1 MDFNNIDEIYNY
13 INDNE
18 IPRLLSKTGDVVGDE
33 LEETIEDELYH
44 GDFEPN
50 FYQRR
55 YKNGG
60 YGDRNNIHVNYI
72 KPGLIEVV
80 NESLA
85 NGDEKGNRLDSI
97 IEYGEEYGW
106 NRQPP
111 PRPVFEITKDKL
123 ETNGLL
129 EEVVTKELKKSGF
142 ESN

>member
-1 MDFNNIDEIYNY
+1 MEFNNVDEIYEY
-13 INDNE
+13 INTE
-18 IPRLLSKTGDVVGDE
+18 KLPRVLDRVGNFVSDQ
-33 LEETIEDELYH
+33 LNETIEDELYH

-60 YGDRNNIHVNYI
+60 YGDRNNIHINYI

-85 NGDEKGNRLDSI
+85 NGDENGNRLDSI

-123 ETNGLL
+123 ELGDLMS
-129 EEVVTKELKKSGF
+129 EVVIKELGNLGL
-142 ESN
+142 ESE